1 MGNNKY
7 KVLIVEDDQSILGF
21 VQTIL
26 ETNGYQVL
34 TPCALFHELID
45 RLAQVIDGVLV
56 TGGYRVYHAVAHVV
70 FQDHLAGVVQ
80 GGTYRRQLD
89 ENLRAVVTLL
99 HHPLHLFQV
108 ADGAGQPVQH
118 GLLIF
123 VDMAMTVGNAM
134 GVEIGM
140 VMLVVMGVAAFVG
153 MVGHR
158 LAPLSWVKHI
168 FYSIPF
174 FCVFRKPSR
183 GISAQK

>member
-1 MGNNKY
+1 MTG
-7 KVLIVEDDQSILGF
+7 VRRSPDPHLS
-21 VQTIL
+21 
-26 ETNGYQVL
+26 
-34 TPCALFHELID
+34 FHEFID
-45 RLAQVIDGVLV
+45 CLTQIVDGVLV
-56 TGGYRVYHAVAHVV
+56 TGSYRVYHAVAHVV

-108 ADGAGQPVQH
+108 TDGAGQPVQH

-123 VDMAMTVGNAM
+123 VDMAVAVGNAM

-140 VMLVVMGVAAFVG
+140 VMLMLVVAAAFVG

-158 LAPLSWVKHI
+158 LAPLSRVKHI

-174 FCVFRKPSR
+174 SCRFRKPSR